1 MGEKRFLTYDEQITF
16 LEKEKGLI
24 ISNKEYAKKIL
35 LKIGYF
41 PLINGYKEIFKEP
54 INNQFQKGTSFED
67 IYELYDFDND
77 LRNIFIKYIL
87 LAERNI
93 KSSLSYHFCKE
104 YGDLQSDY
112 LNVNNYDY
120 TGKKKS
126 IIDKMVKIMSGQLR
140 YDSDYIYIRHYMT
153 TCPCEY

>member
-126 IIDKMVKIMSGQLR
+126 VIDKMVKIMSGQLR
-140 YDSDYIYIRHYMT
+140 YDSDYIYM
-153 TCPCEY
+153 CPCGY